1 MRRLFSYA
9 FLLALCGPLTASAAS
24 PASAAAGLNPNLFAG
39 LHWRL
44 IGPFRGGRALA
55 VTGVPGRPNT
65 FYFGAVGGGVWKTG
79 NAGRTWRPVFD
90 REPVASIGAIA
101 VAPSSPSVVYVGSG
115 EADMRSDIQ
124 AGDGMYRS
132 TDAGKSWERIG
143 LRETRQIGAI
153 VVDPQDAKTL
163 YVAALGN
170 QYAPNAERGVF
181 KSTNGGKTW
190 TKVLYENAD
199 TGAVDLSMDP
209 SNPEILFAA
218 LWQTRRPPW
227 NVYPPSSGP
236 GSGLYKTTDGGKTWA
251 RVAGHGF
258 PAKAGRI
265 GISISPADTRR
276 IYAVVDTNDPATGGI
291 YRSDDGGTTW
301 QRTDGEQRVWKRGWY
316 FGGITADP
324 KNPNEVYVMDTSTY
338 RSTDGGVTFVAIK
351 GAPGGDD
358 YHTLWIDPSQPSH
371 MILGGD
377 QGVVISL
384 DDAKTW
390 SSWYNQPTGQFYHIA
405 TDNRFPFWVYGSQQD
420 SGAAMVPS
428 RSPHA
433 AIGNRDWSPIDV
445 GGEDGYLAPDPL
457 HPHLVY
463 GDGLGNVGADVT
475 VENVKTGWE
484 RNVDPTIDYPGTV
497 WRSDWTMPLVFS
509 PTDPHVLYFA
519 DQRIFR
525 TADGGKR
532 WSLISPDLTRRTDTV
547 PRTLDP
553 ATVADNTGLKRRGV
567 IYALAPSPVRAHEI
581 WAGTD
586 DGLVWITR
594 DGGKH
599 WKNVTPR
606 QLTPWSKVGIID
618 ASPFDANSAYAAVD
632 RHRLNDD
639 RPYIYRTH
647 DGGRHW
653 KLVTDGIP
661 NGSFVNVVREDP
673 EHRGLLYAGTER
685 GVYVSFD
692 DGGRWQPL
700 QLNLP
705 IASVRDIAFR
715 DHDIV
720 VATHGRALWVLDDAS
735 PLRQLDAAV
744 ARSDAY
750 LFKPVAAYLIPPG
763 SDQGTPLPPE
773 EPQAKNPPDGAIL
786 DYYVKHARTPLVL
799 TIDDASGHLV
809 RRWSSAQKPVVPNP
823 KNYDIPAHWLHA
835 TYPPSASP
843 GEHRFVWNLHY
854 GSDGGVLAPPGRYT
868 VTMTVD
874 GRRFVQPLTVR
885 RDPLFPATDAALR
898 SQFEFAQRIDTALQ
912 RVTRARTAAAK
923 LRSKVARNAA
933 LKARLIAI
941 AGVVPPANPD
951 NSVGVASHDFSSLR
965 YLSGMLGYLE
975 SVVEGGAG
983 APTPNDYAAYAK
995 VRGTMRRTLNAL
1007 ASLERSVHTR

>member
-1 MRRLFSYA
+1 MRRLFSCA

-132 TDAGKSWERIG
+132 INAGKTWERIG

-209 SNPEILFAA
+209 SDPNVLFAA

-265 GISISPADTRR
+265 GIAISPADTRR
-276 IYAVVDTNDPATGGI
+276 VYAVVDTNDPATGGI

-301 QRTDGEQRVWKRGWY
+301 KRTDGENRVWKRGWY

-428 RSPHA
+428 R
-433 AIGNRDWSPIDV
+433 
-445 GGEDGYLAPDPL
+445 
-457 HPHLVY
+457 
-463 GDGLGNVGADVT
+463 
-475 VENVKTGWE
+475 
-484 RNVDPTIDYPGTV
+484 
-497 WRSDWTMPLVFS
+497 
-509 PTDPHVLYFA
+509 
-519 DQRIFR
+519 
-525 TADGGKR
+525 
-532 WSLISPDLTRRTDTV
+532 
-547 PRTLDP
+547 
-553 ATVADNTGLKRRGV
+553 
-567 IYALAPSPVRAHEI
+567 
-581 WAGTD
+581 
-586 DGLVWITR
+586 
-594 DGGKH
+594 
-599 WKNVTPR
+599 
-606 QLTPWSKVGIID
+606 
-618 ASPFDANSAYAAVD
+618 
-632 RHRLNDD
+632 
-639 RPYIYRTH
+639 
-647 DGGRHW
+647 
-653 KLVTDGIP
+653 
-661 NGSFVNVVREDP
+661 
-673 EHRGLLYAGTER
+673 
-685 GVYVSFD
+685 
-692 DGGRWQPL
+692 
-700 QLNLP
+700 
-705 IASVRDIAFR
+705 
-715 DHDIV
+715 
-720 VATHGRALWVLDDAS
+720 
-735 PLRQLDAAV
+735 
-744 ARSDAY
+744 
-750 LFKPVAAYLIPPG
+750 
-763 SDQGTPLPPE
+763 
-773 EPQAKNPPDGAIL
+773 
-786 DYYVKHARTPLVL
+786 
-799 TIDDASGHLV
+799 
-809 RRWSSAQKPVVPNP
+809 
-823 KNYDIPAHWLHA
+823 
-835 TYPPSASP
+835 
-843 GEHRFVWNLHY
+843 
-854 GSDGGVLAPPGRYT
+854 
-868 VTMTVD
+868 
-874 GRRFVQPLTVR
+874 
-885 RDPLFPATDAALR
+885 
-898 SQFEFAQRIDTALQ
+898 
-912 RVTRARTAAAK
+912 
-923 LRSKVARNAA
+923 
-933 LKARLIAI
+933 
-941 AGVVPPANPD
+941 
-951 NSVGVASHDFSSLR
+951 
-965 YLSGMLGYLE
+965 
-975 SVVEGGAG
+975 
-983 APTPNDYAAYAK
+983 
-995 VRGTMRRTLNAL
+995 
-1007 ASLERSVHTR
+1007 